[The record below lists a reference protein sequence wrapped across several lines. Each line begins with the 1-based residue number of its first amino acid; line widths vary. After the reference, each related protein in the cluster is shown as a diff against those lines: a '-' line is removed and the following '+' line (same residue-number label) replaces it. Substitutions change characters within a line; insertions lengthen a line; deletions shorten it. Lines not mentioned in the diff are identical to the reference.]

1 MLWLISNNKNDFDG
15 LISELSSKGIKYSYF
30 LKISDALNQLNKE
43 TPEGILV
50 DADQSE
56 ILCFE
61 FCHKIKSLSHLKKT
75 KLIVISS
82 NYSESMEEA
91 VFDAGADEFV
101 TKPIKQKAMVK
112 RISARLNFSAPEFSI
127 LYKIKGKQ
135 TLQID
140 KESFSVYLNQVHI
153 PLSLKEFE
161 LLHLMASHPG
171 KVFTRNEI
179 FDKVWKKKHLAKE
192 RTIDVHIL
200 RLRKKIGEEFFS
212 TQKGVGYRFCA

>member
-1 MLWLISNNKNDFDG
+1 MLWLISNNRNEFNG
-15 LISELSSKGIKYSYF
+15 LVEELSSIGLKYSFF
-30 LKISDALNQLNKE
+30 LKISDSLNQLNRE
-43 TPEGILV
+43 TPEGIII

-61 FCHKIKSLSHLKKT
+61 FCHKIKSMSHLKKI

-82 NYSESMEEA
+82 NVSESMEEA
-91 VFDAGADEFV
+91 VFDNGADEFV
-101 TKPIKQKAMVK
+101 TKPIKQKAMIK
-112 RISARLNFSAPEFSI
+112 RISARLNFSNTEFSI
-127 LYKIKGKQ
+127 LYKTKGKH

-140 KESFSVYLNQVHI
+140 KESFSVYLDQVLV

-161 LLHLMASHPG
+161 LLYLMASQPG
-171 KVFTRNEI
+171 KVFSRNEI
-179 FDKVWKKKHLAKE
+179 FNKVWKREHMAKE

-200 RLRKKIGEEFFS
+200 RLRKKIGEDFFS